1 MDSNVTDDAL
11 SRDVYVRQRYMQS
24 VQSNIK
30 KFNDE
35 IAEGFELALR
45 PSTYERMHDLNFVI
59 VAFERE
65 NGTMYDAPI
74 EVLPWCRAI
83 AIILHDGVPLLNYRV
98 KCENKC
104 KTRCSLEDAL
114 VNDLL
119 DKWVFENAVVQM

>member
-1 MDSNVTDDAL
+1 MDFNATDDAL

-65 NGTMYDAPI
+65 NGTIHDAPV

-104 KTRCSLEDAL
+104 RAKCSLEDAL

-119 DKWVFENAVVQM
+119 DEYLANEEVMC

>member
-1 MDSNVTDDAL
+1 MDCNVTNDAL

-59 VAFERE
+59 VAFERS
-65 NGTMYDAPI
+65 NGSIDDTPI
-74 EVLPWCRAI
+74 EILPWCRAI
-83 AIILHDGVPLLNYRV
+83 AIILRDGVPLLNYRV

-104 KTRCSLEDAL
+104 RTKCSLEDAL

-119 DKWVFENAVVQM
+119 DEYLANEEVMR